1 MEKQNE
7 IPSMRPVRADDV
19 IPEKYAWETPRRMLP
34 KLAIATGTS
43 AAIVVA
49 ISFFDVPVEV
59 LVGIFVACLTV
70 SYTVDIVRW
79 GRKVRV
85 AEARNQQDPGGR

>member
-1 MEKQNE
+1 MDKQNE

-19 IPEKYAWETPRRMLP
+19 LPEKYAWESPRRMLP
-34 KLAIATGTS
+34 KLAVAIGS
-43 AAIVVA
+43 AVAIVVA
-49 ISFFDVPVEV
+49 MSFFNVPVEV

-85 AEARNQQDPGGR
+85 AEARKQQDPGGR

>member
-1 MEKQNE
+1 MEKWNE

-19 IPEKYAWETPRRMLP
+19 IPEKYDWESPRRMLP
-34 KLAIATGTS
+34 KLAVAIGT
-43 AAIVVA
+43 AVAIVIA
-49 ISFFDVPVEV
+49 ISFFDVPVVV
-59 LVGIFVACLTV
+59 LVGVFVACLTV

-85 AEARNQQDPGGR
+85 AEARKQQDPGGR